1 MSKRAAANNQRRR
14 AIFPWLGGLALG
26 LMLLAAVLGW
36 HAWQQDRSD
45 GARSEQALSLSVQV
59 IETQQQ
65 ALALRRALA
74 TLGQRATADG
84 LVSSATQES
93 LADAM
98 RRATR
103 LAGAVNAMSAQSTEP
118 RVAERLAALRTGLDG
133 MAQHLG
139 LAVEP
144 SPATRGAT
152 RDEWLREFDS
162 RLAAL
167 DKALE
172 PALAAIA
179 RQPVSVAS
187 ELRWRGLGVQAAIVA
202 CSVGALLLSFVCG
215 VVAWRTIQINEQRA
229 GELEHL
235 ATEDALT
242 GILNRRSLDEA
253 LPVEMSRAQRMNYP
267 LTIAMLDMDHFKRY
281 NDTRGHL
288 AGDTLLR
295 GATQNWRKVL
305 RPTDIL
311 ARYGGEE
318 FTLILPTC
326 GTREA
331 HHLIERLRELV
342 PDHQTFSAGI
352 ATWDGRCS
360 AAELL
365 QQADEALL
373 RAKRQGR
380 NRTELS
386 AHTERLLRHTSTRRA
401 VRA

>member
-1 MSKRAAANNQRRR
+1 
-14 AIFPWLGGLALG
+14 
-26 LMLLAAVLGW
+26 MLVASVLGW
-36 HAWQQDRSD
+36 RALQQNRADD
-45 GARSEQALSLSVQV
+45 VRSESALRLSAQV

-65 ALALRRALA
+65 AAGLRRAVAQLANDAGRQGMHGADTQASLRAAVASSNRLGAALNATRELATDGVARERLLALRNTLDSLSLHLTGALEPGA
-74 TLGQRATADG
+74 AA
-84 LVSSATQES
+84 SAIY
-93 LADAM
+93 
-98 RRATR
+98 
-103 LAGAVNAMSAQSTEP
+103 
-118 RVAERLAALRTGLDG
+118 
-133 MAQHLG
+133 
-139 LAVEP
+139 
-144 SPATRGAT
+144 
-152 RDEWLREFDS
+152 RDEWLQTIERRMS
-162 RLAAL
+162 LL
-167 DKALE
+167 DGGME
-172 PALAAIA
+172 TALASVA
-179 RQPVSVAS
+179 RQPASVAAQ
-187 ELRWRGLGVQAAIVA
+187 LRWRGMEMQVAIVA
-202 CSVGALLLSFVCG
+202 CSLGALLLSFVCG
-215 VVAWRTIQINEQRA
+215 VAAWRTIQQNERRT

-235 ATEDALT
+235 ATEDGLT

-253 LPVEMSRAQRMNYP
+253 LPIEMARAQRMNYP

-326 GTREA
+326 ATREA

-352 ATWDGRCS
+352 AAWDGRCG
-360 AAELL
+360 ADELL

-373 RAKRQGR
+373 RAKRHGR

-386 AHTERLLRHTSTRRA
+386 TQTERLLRHTSARA
-401 VRA
+401 KTARA